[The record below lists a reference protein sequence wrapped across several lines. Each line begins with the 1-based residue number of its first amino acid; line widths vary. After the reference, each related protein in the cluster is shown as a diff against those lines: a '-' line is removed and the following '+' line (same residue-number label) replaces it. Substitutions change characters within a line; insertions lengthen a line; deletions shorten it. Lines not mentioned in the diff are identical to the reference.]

1 MYCGW
6 EVGEGR
12 REERVG
18 EGREEGGGGGSGQ
31 RLASMVPDSNYIQ
44 SVALHKHETL

>member
-1 MYCGW
+1 MYCEW

-31 RLASMVPDSNYIQ
+31 RLASMVPDSN
-44 SVALHKHETL
+44 SVLMIRI